1 MEITPFHVN
10 VSQEILD
17 DLAMRL
23 KSTRWPDEIP
33 NSGWDYGTNRA
44 YIKGLL
50 DYWGSEF
57 NWRVQENAING
68 FPNFRANID
77 GLNIH
82 FIHERGKG
90 PNPLPIIITHGWP
103 SSFYEMLKIIPFLTD
118 PASHGGESE
127 DSFDVVVPSL
137 PGYGFSDR
145 PHRPGM
151 TNRTIADLWAE
162 VMSDLGYDRFG
173 AYGGDIGAGV
183 TAWLGL
189 LHPKQVVGIHVTSV
203 REPYLGEG
211 VPPLSEA
218 EKAYVALQE
227 RWNDDENGYGHIQ
240 STRPQ
245 TLAYGLND
253 SPAGLAAWIVE
264 KFRAWS
270 DCDGDVEKRFT
281 KDELLTN
288 ITIYWVTQT
297 INSSVRLY
305 YEHKHNPRP
314 FKKGERIEI
323 PCGVALTKEEVDHA
337 PREWAERTYN
347 IQHWTELP
355 SGGHFVASEEPKLLA
370 EDIRSFFRR
379 LRNADAVDIA

>member
-10 VSQEILD
+10 VPNEILD

-23 KSTRWPDEIP
+23 KSTRWPDELP
-33 NSGWDYGTNRA
+33 NSGWDYGANRA

-57 NWRVQENAING
+57 NWRIQEEAMNG
-68 FPNFRANID
+68 FRNFRANIN

-103 SSFYEMLKIIPFLTD
+103 SSFYEMLKIIPLLTD
-118 PASHGGESE
+118 PASHGGKSE

-145 PHRPGM
+145 PNRPGM

-162 VMSDLGYDRFG
+162 LMSGLGYDRFG
-173 AYGGDIGAGV
+173 AHGGDIGSGV

-189 LHPKQVVGIHVTSV
+189 FHPEQVVGINVTSV

-218 EKAYVALQE
+218 EKSYVALQK
-227 RWNDDENGYGHIQ
+227 RWDDDENGYGHIQ

-253 SPAGLAAWIVE
+253 SPAGLAAWVVE

-297 INSSVRLY
+297 INSSIRLY

-323 PCGVALTKEEVDHA
+323 PCGVALTKEKVEHA

-347 IQHWTELP
+347 IQHWTEFP
-355 SGGHFVASEEPKLLA
+355 TGGHFVASEEPKLLA
-370 EDIRSFFRR
+370 EDIRSFFRK
-379 LRNADAVDIA
+379 LRPLALIPSD